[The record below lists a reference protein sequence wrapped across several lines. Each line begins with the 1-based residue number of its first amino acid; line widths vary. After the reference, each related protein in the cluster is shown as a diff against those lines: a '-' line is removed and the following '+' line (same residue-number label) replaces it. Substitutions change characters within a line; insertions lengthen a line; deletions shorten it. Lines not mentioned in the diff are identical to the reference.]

1 MGRSLAWRMAASDE
15 ESSKPEGRSSKA
27 SEPVGIA
34 IAVTVVVTALSYL
47 VPDNYAATAVG
58 ATFLFAVIA
67 LVLRYD
73 TATIRHFGLSLAGVL
88 EPAPIQAGRVLREG
102 VRACAWACALMA
114 VIVPF
119 FVVGFRIYRRTWGS
133 FHWVAPVSIAD
144 ELFGQA
150 LVIALPEEAFYRGY
164 LMTAFDDRWGTPWT
178 IGRAKLGWGWIVSS
192 ALFALGHALT
202 ITNVERLAVFFP
214 ALVFGWLRARTRGI
228 GAPALCHVL
237 CNVLAS
243 TVERGYGL
251 GV

>member
-1 MGRSLAWRMAASDE
+1 MTASNEESPKPEARSL
-15 ESSKPEGRSSKA
+15 KP
-27 SEPVGIA
+27 SEPIGIT
-34 IAVTVVVTALSYL
+34 IAVTLVVTVLSYL

-67 LVLRYD
+67 LVLRHD
-73 TATIRHFGLSLAGVL
+73 SATIRHFGLSLGGVL
-88 EPAPIQAGRVLREG
+88 EPAPIQVRRVLREAA
-102 VRACAWACALMA
+102 RASAWALGLTAIIA
-114 VIVPF
+114 PF
-119 FVVGFRIYRRTWGS
+119 FVVGFRTYRQPWGS

-164 LMTAFDDRWGTPWT
+164 LMTALDDRWGTPWT
-178 IGRAKLGWGWIVSS
+178 IAKAKLGWGWIVSS
-192 ALFALGHALT
+192 ALFAVGHALT

-214 ALVFGWLRARTRGI
+214 ALLFGWLRARTRGI
-228 GAPALCHVL
+228 GAPALFHVL

-243 TVERGYGL
+243 TVERGYGI